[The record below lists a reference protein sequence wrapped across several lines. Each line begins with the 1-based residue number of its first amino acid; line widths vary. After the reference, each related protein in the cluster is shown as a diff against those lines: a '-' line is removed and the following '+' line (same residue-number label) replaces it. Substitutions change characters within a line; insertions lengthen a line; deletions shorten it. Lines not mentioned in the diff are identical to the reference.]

1 MAWYMMQFSLAS
13 KTWSKM
19 ISDPEAYSGD
29 NLRCVVERLGG
40 RVKDIWYTSGGYDGF
55 LICEL
60 PDRKAAAAVSIAFSA
75 TGMCKDIQTLMLLTV
90 DEARQVLLTASGQD
104 NAEG

>member
-1 MAWYMMQFSLAS
+1 MTWYMMQFSLAS
-13 KTWSKM
+13 ETWSKM
-19 ISDPEAYSGD
+19 LSEPEAYRGD

-40 RVKDIWYTSGGYDGF
+40 RVKDIWFTSGAHDGF

-60 PDRKAAAAVSIAFSA
+60 PDHKAAAAVSIAFSA

-90 DEARQVLLTASGQD
+90 EEAQQTLLTASGRD